1 MFDRGNNDINTLDE
15 DGKARYREIGMRFL
29 TVMLDNAKIQVTTEL
44 NKEVEF
50 KVSPT
55 EIQLVLGDTAIKLED
70 ALEGT
75 LLLEDDIPVS
85 SSAYGEGQFS
95 NFGRLRVE
103 TEPIESI
110 VELLNLLLQFQER
123 MHGKERKPKY

>member
-15 DGKARYREIGMRFL
+15 DGKARYREMGMRFL

-85 SSAYGEGQFS
+85 SSEYAAGQFS
-95 NFGRLRVE
+95 NFGRFHHHWTTPHAGNSSREVKGRV
-103 TEPIESI
+103 
-110 VELLNLLLQFQER
+110 Q
-123 MHGKERKPKY
+123 